1 MGSQRGGGRRGVWCI
16 ERSLLISALLLAQF
30 GRSSSA
36 SLSCA
41 AVVRGLR
48 CDPLPPPPFSTFSQ
62 PLNHTDPSS
71 APSFDQRYQVLTDY
85 YKPGSPIL
93 FYAGPENAANLC
105 TLRCL
110 ALPAWAQQMGA
121 LVVGVEHRFFGESG
135 PDGLIAVS
143 GSDRWEAEAKAEA
156 KSATDPPWQFLTL
169 ENVLADYA
177 AIAESL
183 VGARGAYRDA
193 KVLAFGGSYGG
204 FLSFMLRVRYPS
216 LFFGSLASA
225 APISLL
231 GSPVIKANPG
241 VWMDTVAAIY
251 QSKRPQCA
259 ASVSS
264 TLALLVD
271 LFDQGDQFPLLQSSL
286 SICTLPAPAR
296 RSSFLFSVAMAF
308 SQITQFDFPWAPSA
322 DKIPFPFEA
331 VCDRFEALPRSRADA
346 ANQTQ
351 SLAALRFA
359 LDVAYNATGSATCFR
374 LGGSATTGAADDLH
388 LHIESR
394 AALSRAQPAEVG
406 SGGGGGVDFARSWFY
421 ITCTYFVL
429 PIRGSPSNAS
439 IFFGFNMTYS
449 SAADDAA
456 CTYLFPNT
464 GVKRSQSPP
473 ILPSDLS
480 NVSRVIFSNFGNDPV
495 LSVSMSAEDS
505 RAVPRGVVSLVM
517 PQAAHTQ
524 DIVAAA
530 DNEQSDVVNGRSQEL
545 SIMLQWLAAGD

>member
-1 MGSQRGGGRRGVWCI
+1 
-16 ERSLLISALLLAQF
+16 
-30 GRSSSA
+30 
-36 SLSCA
+36 
-41 AVVRGLR
+41 
-48 CDPLPPPPFSTFSQ
+48 
-62 PLNHTDPSS
+62 
-71 APSFDQRYQVLTDY
+71 
-85 YKPGSPIL
+85 
-93 FYAGPENAANLC
+93 
-105 TLRCL
+105 
-110 ALPAWAQQMGA
+110 MGA
-121 LVVGVEHRFFGESG
+121 LVVGVEHRFFGLSG
-135 PDGLIAVS
+135 PDGIAVAD
-143 GSDRWEAEAKAEA
+143 SDRSEAEAKAEA

-183 VGARGAYRDA
+183 VGTRGAYRDA
-193 KVLAFGGSYGG
+193 KVVSFGGSYGG

-231 GSPVIKANPG
+231 GSPVITANPG

-286 SICTLPAPAR
+286 SICTLPTPAR

-322 DKIPFPFEA
+322 DKIPYPFEA
-331 VCDRFEALPRSRADA
+331 VCDRFEALSRSRANL

-374 LGGSATTGAADDLH
+374 LGGSATTGAADDLRLH
-388 LHIESR
+388 LESR
-394 AALSRAQPAEVG
+394 AALSRAMPAVVG
-406 SGGGGGVDFARSWFY
+406 SGGGGGNSGGVDFARSWYY

-480 NVSRVIFSNFGNDPV
+480 NLTRVIFSNFGNDPV

-505 RAVPRGVVSLVM
+505 EAVPRGVVSLVM

-530 DNEQSDVVNGRSQEL
+530 DNEQTDVVNGRSQEL
-545 SIMLQWLAAGD
+545 SIMLQWLAAGN